1 MEKLEKFFILDE
13 EFVIMSVSIKDVDEN
28 TYRNLRAEATRHGM
42 RVGDAAT
49 EAFRLWVASK
59 RQVKQRD
66 EERMRRAAEDMDNI
80 RKTEGANWSGVEEI
94 RRWRDERRR

>member
-1 MEKLEKFFILDE
+1 MDE
-13 EFVIMSVSIKDVDEN
+13 ELNLMSVSIKDVDEN

-59 RQVKQRD
+59 RQAKQRD
-66 EERMRRAAEDMDNI
+66 EERMRRAAEDMDNL
-80 RKTEGANWSGVEEI
+80 RNTSMAFWSGSEEI
-94 RRWRDERRR
+94 RKWRDERRR

>member
-1 MEKLEKFFILDE
+1 LEKFFTLDE
-13 EFVIMSVSIKDVDEN
+13 EHLLMSVSIKDVDEN

-59 RQVKQRD
+59 RQAKQRD
-66 EERMRRAAEDMDNI
+66 EERMRHASEDMDNL
-80 RKTEGANWSGVEEI
+80 RKTDNANWSGAEEI
-94 RRWRDERRR
+94 RKWRDERRR